1 MNDLNCLNGL
11 NDLNGL
17 MIISE
22 TVPSENSPSPSR
34 RRRRPADGRK

>member
-22 TVPSENSPSPSR
+22 TALLENSPSPSR
-34 RRRRPADGRK
+34 RHRRLTDGRK